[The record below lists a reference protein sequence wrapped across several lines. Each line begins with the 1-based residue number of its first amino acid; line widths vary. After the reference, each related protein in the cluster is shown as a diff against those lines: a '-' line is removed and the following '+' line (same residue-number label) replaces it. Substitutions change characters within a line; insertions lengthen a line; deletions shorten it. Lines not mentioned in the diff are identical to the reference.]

1 MNNGKIGPIKFFTWS
16 FRGMSVAIQAVLISY
31 ITFYCTDVLG
41 LRPRMEGTLGSVNG
55 FAGKIGQAAGTFV
68 CGVLLGVAG
77 YVGGGDTIVSSALTM
92 IKLLYSIIPAALF
105 LLIFVILIK
114 YDLDKNIEQI
124 RSDNEARRQGAATE
138 QE

>member
-1 MNNGKIGPIKFFTWS
+1 MNN
-16 FRGMSVAIQAVLISY
+16 
-31 ITFYCTDVLG
+31 
-41 LRPRMEGTLGSVNG
+41 
-55 FAGKIGQAAGTFV
+55 GKIGQAAGTFV
-68 CGVLLGVAG
+68 CGVLLGAAG